1 MRVKKITKS
10 RSNQLRSK
18 MKAMLQGDFN
28 MDADEPILNQ
38 SITALQEVRKTVY
51 KAPFRPL
58 RSREFIPVDNSVNNG
73 TEQMKVYYQTEVGL
87 AAIISGLADNIP
99 LVELLQESRTMD
111 FKSVAVGFLTSI
123 QETRAAAKAGRSIS
137 AMKGIAAKN
146 AINLKLDQIAR
157 YGDASA
163 GLLGLF
169 NNPYTTLYTIP
180 TNGGGDQS
188 WYTKSFEEIL
198 ADLFA
203 IGEAGYKATLES
215 QEPDTMLMDM
225 DLYRTICTKLHPNSA
240 VSVKQMFLEAS
251 PYIKRI
257 GVWDAL
263 KNAGAGGFSRI
274 IAYRNSSDVLAQI
287 IPQEF
292 EMFPPQAVNLSVK
305 TACHARTGGVAIYFP
320 LGVVYADMDKAN

>member
-1 MRVKKITKS
+1 MRIKKISKS
-10 RSNQLRSK
+10 RQNQLRSK
-18 MKAMLQGDFN
+18 IRTMLQRDFN

-38 SITALQEVRKTVY
+38 AITALQEVRKTVY

-58 RSREFIPVDNSVNNG
+58 RSRDFIPVDNSVNNG

-111 FKSVAVGFLTSI
+111 FKSVAIGFLTSI
-123 QETRAAAKAGRSIS
+123 QETRAAAKAGVAID
-137 AMKGIAAKN
+137 AMKGVAAKN

-157 YGDASA
+157 YGDTAA

-169 NNPYTTLYTIP
+169 NNPYTTVYTIP
-180 TNGGGDQS
+180 TGVGATQS
-188 WYTKSFEEIL
+188 WYTKTFDEIL
-198 ADLFA
+198 ADLMA
-203 IGEAGYKATLES
+203 IGEAGYKATLET
-215 QEPDTMLMDM
+215 QEPDTMLMDL
-225 DLYRTICTKLHPNSA
+225 DLYRTICTKFHS
-240 VSVKQMFLEAS
+240 VSGTSVKKVFLESS

-263 KNAGAGGFSRI
+263 KNAGAGGTSRI
-274 IAYRNSSDVLAQI
+274 IAYRNSPDVLAQV

-305 TACHARTGGVAIYFP
+305 TPCHARTGGVAIYFP
-320 LGVVYADMDKAN
+320 LGVVYADMNKAA